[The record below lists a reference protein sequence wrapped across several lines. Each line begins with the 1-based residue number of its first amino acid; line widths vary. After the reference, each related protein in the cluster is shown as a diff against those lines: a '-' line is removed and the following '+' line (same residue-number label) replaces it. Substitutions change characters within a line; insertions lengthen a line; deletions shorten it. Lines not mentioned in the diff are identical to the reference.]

1 MQQLIQNI
9 RSSIEVLLSIKND
22 PEGQDGDSSNQE
34 IAEMDLCSPSSNLM
48 KKDKRNK
55 NRQRR
60 TIQERKEAMYGK
72 ESIKSQSLF
81 SNYYSGK

>member
-34 IAEMDLCSPSSNLM
+34 IAEIDLCSPSSNLM
-48 KKDKRNK
+48 KNDKRDK
-55 NRQRR
+55 NR
-60 TIQERKEAMYGK
+60 
-72 ESIKSQSLF
+72 
-81 SNYYSGK
+81 